1 VFERSSQ
8 DFGSNAF
15 GTELLNLCSALQ
27 CSILNGIK
35 TFGFDDSETYVS
47 QTGSSTI
54 DYFIVSNDLCKQELL
69 ESLVVDSSCVESDH
83 LPVSLT
89 LKLSPRAPKMKHE
102 TEEVRWVEKLVW
114 DKDKVPEF
122 LEILTSTA
130 TQAEI
135 THARATVSTDI
146 NLAIHAFVECLKKAS
161 ACMVRRIKVGG
172 TRKSA
177 EWFDQDCFIH
187 RKQCRAK
194 LLRYRQTR
202 CAEDRENY
210 VKSRCAYRKLLTEK
224 KQSFKRKKAQSLAD
238 SIDDPKQFW
247 KEVKAC
253 IGFGRKQN
261 VENKITK
268 DQWLEHFMTVFNY
281 QMLRSGKRV
290 VSIILQTSKKSRLSN
305 IRGRSDRINP

>member
-1 VFERSSQ
+1 MCLR
-8 DFGSNAF
+8 
-15 GTELLNLCSALQ
+15 
-27 CSILNGIK
+27 
-35 TFGFDDSETYVS
+35 
-47 QTGSSTI
+47 TGSSTI
-54 DYFIVSNDLCKQELL
+54 DCFIVSNDLCKQELL
-69 ESLVVDSSCVESDH
+69 KSLVVDSSCGESDH

-89 LKLSPRAPKMKHE
+89 LKLSPCAPKMKQDA
-102 TEEVRWVEKLVW
+102 EEVRWVKKLVW

-135 THARATVSTDI
+135 THARATVSTDT

-161 ACMVRRIKVGG
+161 VCMVRRIKVGG

-194 LLRYRQTR
+194 LHRYRQTQ

-224 KQSFKRKKAQSLAD
+224 KNLSKEKRLNLLL
-238 SIDDPKQFW
+238 I
-247 KEVKAC
+247 VLT
-253 IGFGRKQN
+253 QN
-261 VENKITK
+261 N
-268 DQWLEHFMTVFNY
+268 
-281 QMLRSGKRV
+281 SGK
-290 VSIILQTSKKSRLSN
+290 K
-305 IRGRSDRINP
+305 